1 MVIKTFSDRQTLEIY
16 EGKYSKKAEK
26 QLPKELWGK
35 ARRVLEAL
43 DSADELQDLKLYGL
57 DEKTGDLSGLFSL
70 RINNQYRV
78 LFKWEEG
85 EAHEVFAGD
94 PEYH

>member
-1 MVIKTFSDRQTLEIY
+1 MAIY
-16 EGKYSKKAEK
+16 EREYSKKAE
-26 QLPKELWGK
+26 QELPKELWVK

-43 DSADELQDLKLYGL
+43 DSADELQDLNLYGL

-70 RINNQYRV
+70 RINDQYRV
-78 LFKWEEG
+78 LFKWDEG

-94 PEYH
+94 PEFH